1 MSINTSSDQTQICAI
16 IGQRN
21 MVLQL
26 TRPPARYNPISP
38 YPIYTQSQLDMRRK
52 VEILQYKKNSTQ
64 TNQFTK
70 SQKWSQLVNGQ
81 FQNNTQTIVTNTP
94 IYDESGVNVI
104 GNTYSSQVYNL
115 LNNCPMDLYIS
126 TPSSSCD
133 VPGPVINLQYDK
145 NIPLYNYIN
154 NNYSLS
160 ELNTQVNNQEWQYYT
175 SNNIFYL
182 NQSIST
188 TSITNENTLVTLYIQ
203 NVNKQSYNYFINT
216 PIAIYVSGDVSG
228 NNDGSGNI
236 TITGYTC
243 NVYYNDNIASTV
255 SNTVNMSPVVFTT
268 TTQYFET
275 KTFNG
280 SIYVG
285 NLTIPNIELFTTTG
299 YIYNIKL
306 SFNLSVSVPT
316 FAYNNY
322 VVGIYSNVYGNNL
335 NQNNHCILNTTT
347 SPPPFQNF
355 SFSGT

>member
-16 IGQRN
+16 IEQRN
-21 MVLQL
+21 IALQL
-26 TRPPARYNPISP
+26 TGPPSRYNIISP
-38 YPIYTQSQLDMRRK
+38 YPAYTQSQLDMRRK
-52 VEILQYKKNSTQ
+52 AEILQYKQNSTQ
-64 TNQFTK
+64 SNKITK

-81 FQNNTQTIVTNTP
+81 FQNNTQTIITNTP
-94 IYDESGVNVI
+94 IYDASRANVI
-104 GNTYSSQVYNL
+104 GNTYSPQVYNL
-115 LNNCPMDLYIS
+115 VNNCPMDLYIS
-126 TPSSSCD
+126 TPSSSGN
-133 VPGPVINLQYDK
+133 VPGPIINLQYDPT
-145 NIPLYNYIN
+145 IPLYNYAT

-160 ELNTQVNNQEWQYYT
+160 VLNTPANNNEWQYYT

-203 NVNKQSYNYFINT
+203 NVNKQSYNYIINT
-216 PIAIYVSGDVSG
+216 PISVYIAGDVSG

-236 TITGYTC
+236 SITGYTC
-243 NVYYNDNIASTV
+243 NVYYNDSIASTV

-280 SIYVG
+280 NIYVG
-285 NLTIPNIELFTTTG
+285 NLTIPNIGLFTTTG
-299 YIYNIKL
+299 YVYNIKL
-306 SFNLSVSVPT
+306 SFNLSVSEPT

-322 VVGIYSNVYGNNL
+322 VVGIYSNVSGNNL
-335 NQNNHCILNTTT
+335 NQQNNCNINTST
-347 SPPPFQNF
+347 SPPPFQKF